1 MPDIEERQGGIKMRI
16 CIDPGHSGPCEPGA
30 CAGGVTEAAI
40 VLQVAKIAAR
50 ILTGQGHQVKLTRED
65 DIEDE
70 ALSWRAELAWRFR
83 ADVFIS
89 LHCNAAENTAARGTE
104 VFYYPTS
111 ESGRDLARSIQTEL
125 VANCQTEDRGVK
137 TNDTWTVLEET
148 ACPAVLVEMAFL
160 SNDRDREMLTDRF
173 LQRQFAVGL
182 VKGIE
187 KFAQGGP
194 LFAGML
200 NHG

>member
-1 MPDIEERQGGIKMRI
+1 MRI

-30 CAGGVTEAAI
+30 SAGGVTEAAI

-65 DIEDE
+65 DIEDYS
-70 ALSWRAELAWRFR
+70 LSWRAELAWRFR
-83 ADVFIS
+83 ADIFVS
-89 LHCNAAENTAARGTE
+89 LHCNAAENLAARGTE

-111 ESGRDLARSIQTEL
+111 ENGRDLARCIQSEL

-148 ACPAVLVEMAFL
+148 ACPAVLVELAFL
-160 SNDRDREMLTDRF
+160 SNDLDREMLTDRF

>member
-1 MPDIEERQGGIKMRI
+1 MKI
-16 CIDPGHSGPCEPGA
+16 CIDPGHSGSFEPGA
-30 CAGGVTEAAI
+30 CAGGVTEAAVTLEI
-40 VLQVAKIAAR
+40 AR
-50 ILTGQGHQVKLTRED
+50 ITARMLQKYRHKVLLTRTGEVD
-65 DIEDE
+65 NDWLTWRCEAAWNFGADI
-70 ALSWRAELAWRFR
+70 
-83 ADVFIS
+83 FIS
-89 LHCNAAENTAARGTE
+89 IHCNAHASSEANGTE
-104 VFYYPTS
+104 VFYFPTS
-111 ESGRDLARSIQTEL
+111 ENGHTLARCIQEEVVKSCRT
-125 VANCQTEDRGVK
+125 ADRGVK
-137 TNDTWTVLEET
+137 TNDEWTVLLET